1 MAGRIIEVNTSTLRW
16 DVSAIEEEISGI
28 NRGADRLAQALRELE
43 SMWDGNAKQA
53 FSAAVNDDIRRLREL
68 AKALAQFTEKTSE
81 ARREYD
87 TCETAVSQIVS
98 SIRV

>member
-1 MAGRIIEVNTSTLRW
+1 MAGRIIEVNTSTLRS
-16 DVSAIEEEISGI
+16 DVSAIEE
-28 NRGADRLAQALRELE
+28 AQALRELE

>member
-1 MAGRIIEVNTSTLRW
+1 MAGRMIEVDTNILRS
-16 DVSAIEEEISGI
+16 DILTIEEEISSI
-28 NRGADRLAQALRELE
+28 NSGADRLGQALRELE

-68 AKALAQFTEKTSE
+68 SKAIRDFTEKTSE
-81 ARREYD
+81 VRREYD
-87 TCETAVSQIVS
+87 MCENEVSQMIS